1 MSNRRRIFLRSW
13 SHSPLLVPKCCRSGA
28 DETIAGVNY
37 ALRLGNLELDLDDG
51 EVRFRVAQILDDDP
65 LAHVVID
72 RMIGTTANT
81 LDR

>member
-1 MSNRRRIFLRSW
+1 M
-13 SHSPLLVPKCCRSGA
+13 LVPKCCRSGA